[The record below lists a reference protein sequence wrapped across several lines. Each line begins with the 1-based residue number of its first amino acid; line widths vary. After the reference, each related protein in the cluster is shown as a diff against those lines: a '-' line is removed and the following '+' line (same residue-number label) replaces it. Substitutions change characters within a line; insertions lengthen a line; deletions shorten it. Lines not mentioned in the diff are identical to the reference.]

1 MRPKRVYLFV
11 LLIVTEWIFVY
22 FPTFLCLQVERGSPK
37 SCFLYLG
44 EVLCDVN
51 WLSVLGDHF
60 QKLPT
65 STTYPTL
72 PDTQK
77 ESHTMLVYLLYML
90 VFLAKEEQI
99 LSQQVSPEYI
109 MFHIRVRDSFSLF
122 HSFFFFFP
130 PQPPGLPSTQS
141 VGPIRLSSLAP
152 TGPVLIPG
160 HSGVCQHP
168 LPSLF
173 AAHW

>member
-1 MRPKRVYLFV
+1 MVH
-11 LLIVTEWIFVY
+11 
-22 FPTFLCLQVERGSPK
+22 FPTFLHLQVERGSPK
-37 SCFLYLG
+37 SCFLFLG
-44 EVLCDVN
+44 EVLCEVN
-51 WLSVLGDHF
+51 WLSVLSDHF
-60 QKLPT
+60 QMPLMPAA
-65 STTYPTL
+65 YPSR

-99 LSQQVSPEYI
+99 LSQQVRPQHVS
-109 MFHIRVRDSFSLF
+109 HNGRVALPLL
-122 HSFFFFFP
+122 HKFFLP

-141 VGPIRLSSLAP
+141 VGPVHLSSLAP

-168 LPSLF
+168 LPPLS